1 MKRYRSP
8 RHPMVATVP
17 NVTATI
23 GARTVGATS
32 PSSQNRQRDP
42 GLLLRAN
49 RDSEH
54 GLAPPLPATPGQR
67 TGARSRSRVTVRAAQ
82 AEGPTLT
89 ARRHAPPS
97 CPRRGREGRNVV
109 HAAKSSQVVQR
120 SGTTAPPD
128 QPTGVS
134 DQKKSPANRGLSKR
148 VSEGTRTPDR
158 LDHNQI
164 EWVGLTHLFWDLQGL
179 LALSSSQ
186 FCSR

>member
-54 GLAPPLPATPGQR
+54 GLAPPLPATPGQSTAR
-67 TGARSRSRVTVRAAQ
+67 DRCAVKEPRYGARSAGRRPDLDGAAARATILPASWQGRKECRPRSQ
-82 AEGPTLT
+82 KQP
-89 ARRHAPPS
+89 
-97 CPRRGREGRNVV
+97 
-109 HAAKSSQVVQR
+109 
-120 SGTTAPPD
+120 SGTTKWYNGASG
-128 QPTGVS
+128 PT
-134 DQKKSPANRGLSKR
+134 NR
-148 VSEGTRTPDR
+148 R
-158 LDHNQI
+158 LRPK
-164 EWVGLTHLFWDLQGL
+164 EKP
-179 LALSSSQ
+179 
-186 FCSR
+186 R